1 VAPLVDQLTE
11 PRSLPL
17 AAADSVKPVI
27 EFAKITSI
35 ARISKIQMLNSAGA
49 LLDKPGD
56 RK

>member
-1 VAPLVDQLTE
+1 MKLVALLEWVTL
-11 PRSLPL
+11 
-17 AAADSVKPVI
+17 VI